1 MTAGSGPHCQKR
13 PETIS
18 GHLDD
23 DTDENSID
31 PAQDRRP
38 TSLLGGDGKG
48 HDVPTEILD
57 RHLVVVPGRRS
68 VSSLDLTQSSSGAA

>member
-1 MTAGSGPHCQKR
+1 VKTGSGPHRQNR

-23 DTDENSID
+23 DPNENSID
-31 PAQDRRP
+31 PAQDRRA
-38 TSLLGGDGKG
+38 TSLLGGDGQG

-57 RHLVVVPGRRS
+57 RHLAVMRRRLRW
-68 VSSLDLTQSSSGAA
+68 SSLDLTQSPSAA